1 METYINIAIPII
13 LALFAGVGWL
23 YKHEKER
30 RLLVERQLSEKKYQ
44 VYIKFINLFFE
55 LYENQK
61 FKKEMSEQRM
71 IKSMIEIKK
80 DLMIYGSD
88 KVIKKFFE
96 WEEFSGNGKVSLR
109 PITDV
114 IIEMRRDMG
123 SPKTTITT
131 TCFLKSLIKNK
142 NEYENLRRSGVV

>member
-1 METYINIAIPII
+1 METYINIAIPIV

-44 VYIKFINLFFE
+44 VFIKFINLFFD

-61 FKKEMSEQRM
+61 FKKEMSEQKM

-80 DLMIYGSD
+80 IS
-88 KVIKKFFE
+88 
-96 WEEFSGNGKVSLR
+96 
-109 PITDV
+109 
-114 IIEMRRDMG
+114 
-123 SPKTTITT
+123 
-131 TCFLKSLIKNK
+131 
-142 NEYENLRRSGVV
+142 

>member
-1 METYINIAIPII
+1 METYINIAIPLI

-23 YKHEKER
+23 YKHEKEK

-44 VYIKFINLFFE
+44 VYIKFISLFFKI
-55 LYENQK
+55 YENQK
-61 FKKEMSEQRM
+61 FNKTMSEQEMVRVM
-71 IKSMIEIKK
+71 IDIKK
-80 DLMIYGSD
+80 DLIIYGND

-96 WEEFSGNGKVSLR
+96 WEEFSGTGKISLR

-114 IIEMRRDMG
+114 IIEMRKDMG

-131 TCFLKSLIKNK
+131 SSFLRSIVKEKTEYDNLKKN
-142 NEYENLRRSGVV
+142 GVL

>member
-1 METYINIAIPII
+1 METYINIAIPVI
-13 LALFAGVGWL
+13 LALFAGIGWL
-23 YKHEKER
+23 YKHEKEK

-55 LYENQK
+55 LYESQK

-71 IKSMIEIKK
+71 VKSMIEIKK

-88 KVIKKFFE
+88 KVINKFFE
-96 WEEFSGNGKVSLR
+96 WEAFSGSGKISLR

-123 SPKTTITT
+123 SPKTKITT
-131 TCFLKSLIKNK
+131 TSFLRSLVKEK
-142 NEYENLRRSGVV
+142 NEYENLRKSGVL